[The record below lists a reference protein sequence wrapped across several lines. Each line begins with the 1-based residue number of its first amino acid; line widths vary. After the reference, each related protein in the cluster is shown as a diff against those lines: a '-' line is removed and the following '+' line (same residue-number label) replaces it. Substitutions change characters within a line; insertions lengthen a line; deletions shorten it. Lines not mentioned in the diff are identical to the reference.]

1 MNKLSVVIPV
11 YCNELNLPQ
20 TYQTIKQILE
30 QIPGSEYEI
39 IFVDDG
45 SRDRSHEILSE
56 YAQSDT
62 RCKVV
67 KLSKNYGSHIAILA
81 GFTYCTGDCA
91 VMISADL
98 QDPPELIPEM
108 YEFWKKGH
116 KSVLAVRED
125 REEFFVSKLLSNF
138 FYKLM
143 KRYAL
148 AEIPEGG
155 FDFFLIDRQIIDLI
169 TKMQEKNSHL
179 MTQVLWTGFKPVVI
193 PYKRKKREFGES
205 MWTLSKKIK
214 LFIDSFTAFSYLPLK
229 LVSISGF
236 IFAFI
241 GLLYAIFII
250 FNRIFY
256 SVPIAGWASLMVVL
270 LAVSG
275 VQLISIGII
284 GAYLWRNF
292 DETRNR
298 PIFIVE
304 NKLNF

>member
-20 TYQTIKQILE
+20 TYKTIKQILE
-30 QIPGSEYEI
+30 QIQSTEYEI

-45 SRDRSHEILSE
+45 SKDRSHEILSE

-108 YEFWKKGH
+108 YESWKKGH
-116 KSVLAVRED
+116 KSVLAVREE

-169 TKMQEKNSHL
+169 TKMKEKNSHL

-229 LVSISGF
+229 LVSISGI

-256 SVPIAGWASLMVVL
+256 SVPIAGWASLMVVV

-284 GAYLWRNF
+284 GEYLWRNF